1 MELLGQWMPRRQTQF
16 LSWSTLGKWRSK
28 MAGKK
33 NNLSAVINQLGRG
46 RPQGLDQSLRATSLL
61 GNSNG
66 PTEKAEHPMSSFE
79 TKGLSM
85 NSKVTSEGIR
95 FGSPSSTRTSTS
107 QTGSAWTDLLK
118 QTASGGVASLL
129 GGGLAGFG
137 GLGSLISGISGLFGG
152 ASKKAPPP
160 ALIRFQLPNS
170 QDQTAYVSST
180 GSMEYQ
186 GNAVESFTRPGSS
199 PIYGIGATG
208 NQSAQPLRYQSA
220 EIAQA
225 VKSALLNS
233 SSLNDVIAE
242 I

>member
-1 MELLGQWMPRRQTQF
+1 MDAKGQTQF
-16 LSWSTLGKWRSK
+16 LSWSTLGKWRFK

-33 NNLSAVINQLGRG
+33 NNLSAVINQLARG
-46 RPQGLDQSLRATSLL
+46 RVQGFSQSLRATKLL
-61 GNSNG
+61 GDSNG
-66 PTEKAEHPMSSFE
+66 PTEKLEHPISSSE

-85 NSKVTSEGIR
+85 NSRVTSESIG
-95 FGSPSSTRTSTS
+95 FGSPSSTKASTS

-118 QTASGGVASLL
+118 QTASGGVASVL

-137 GLGSLISGISGLFGG
+137 GLGSLISGIAGLFGG
-152 ASKKAPPP
+152 ASKTAPPP
-160 ALIRFQLPNS
+160 PLVRFQLPNS
-170 QDQTAYVSST
+170 QDQTAYLNSS

-186 GNAVESFTRPGSS
+186 GQAVESPSRPESS
-199 PIYGIGATG
+199 SIYGTGVAG
-208 NQSAQPLRYQSA
+208 NQTAQPLRYQSA